1 MRILLLSLVVLFA
14 VGACKK
20 YPEGPIL
27 SLHSRDVRVA
37 GSWSVEKMMVNLQ
50 ENTGFYSKYAYSYGS
65 DNSYSENNGFNT
77 LNGSWAFSANQ
88 DSIIINYNTNQVLHR
103 YKILKLK
110 NKSMWLIEDVN
121 GTSYEWHFKT
131 N

>member
-1 MRILLLSLVVLFA
+1 MRILLLSLVVFLT
-14 VGACKK
+14 VSACKK

-27 SLHSRDVRVA
+27 SFHSRDARVA
-37 GSWSVEKMMVNLQ
+37 GSWAVEKVLVNSQ
-50 ENTGFYSKYAYSYGS
+50 ESTGYYSKYTYSYGT
-65 DNSYSENNGFNT
+65 DNSYTENNGFNT
-77 LNGSWAFSANQ
+77 LKGNWAFTSAE

-110 NKSMWLIEDVN
+110 NKSMWLIENVN
-121 GTSYEWHFKT
+121 GANYEWQFKA